1 MVRYSHLLS
10 IRRSVRDYQA
20 RAVPLELLH
29 EIIGESCLAP
39 SASNRQPWHFIIIN
53 SKPWMVRL
61 SRESKAN
68 LLRDFNDNP
77 STLLRKYEAVL
88 RDDSFNVFY
97 NAPCLVYITGSEEI
111 RSLDLDCAL
120 AASYFMFSA
129 AARGL
134 GTCWVALGGRIVD
147 PLLRSELGLRDDFR
161 IVAPIIVG
169 YPKRVPPPLVRNEPQ
184 ILKVIE

>member
-1 MVRYSHLLS
+1 MVLYSELLS
-10 IRRSVRDYQA
+10 TRRSVREYQD
-20 RAVPLELLH
+20 RTVPLEVLH

-39 SASNRQPWHFIIIN
+39 SASNRQPWHFIIVN
-53 SKPWMVRL
+53 SKAWISRL
-61 SRESKAN
+61 SRESKSN
-68 LLRDFNDNP
+68 LLRELDGNP
-77 STLLRKYEAVL
+77 SALLRKYEPIL

-97 NAPCLVYITGSEEI
+97 NAPCLVYIAGSEDI

-134 GTCWVALGGRIVD
+134 GTCWVALGSRIVD
-147 PLLRSELGLRDDFR
+147 PGLRSELGLRDDFR

-169 YPKRVPPPLVRNEPQ
+169 YPKRVPACPERNAPQ
-184 ILKVIE
+184 ILKVIT